1 MIEVSKL
8 IEFLDSKEM
17 CNSYEYQSGIRSY
30 SEEPEYQ
37 NELLALMSNEQRQY
51 HLEKINCEVLT
62 YWANRAKASTNVQLK
77 ANYATLVWEFKYLSK
92 GCIEKPFEYAKM
104 AVENYL
110 VIGKYEN
117 LEEVGLGLE
126 QKRIILKALELIK
139 ALSMKDRISEIADI
153 MLNVENAMLKDDLI
167 GLWGYCYDELIS
179 NNSIFTETQ
188 ENQII
193 DLIKERYERLSGNSI
208 NGEDDNF
215 HAVIYAAEKL
225 VKYYFKFSNTTEILE
240 VLKVLE
246 NVIDNTVETKLNV
259 KDYRYKLL
267 YDLYQEV
274 QITSENGRLLK
285 KIEEASKITLDGL
298 KTLSVEHE
306 ISKEELDAFTST
318 FISDDLS
325 FDLKKIGATFI
336 PKIKDHEKMLESQFR
351 QGIGILSDLVAHVQI
366 NHEGIATNEIDM
378 SKPENKIANHI
389 VQSLQIKQYFLNYVL
404 IKLFEKH
411 GVTPVTLTDE
421 LFTSPVFI
429 QENKQLLLAAIEAY
443 FEEKYVAFIHITTPF
458 IEATLRNLVRLNG
471 DNIYKP
477 NKIQGYDTILL
488 GDILANEKITQALG
502 EDLLFYIKLLF
513 NDKRGLNLRNTV
525 AHGILPPSM
534 FNKSTANLILHT
546 LFTFTLFSEL

>member
-1 MIEVSKL
+1 MSKL

-17 CNSYEYQSGIRSY
+17 CNDYYYQSGISTY
-30 SEEPEYQ
+30 NEESEYQ
-37 NELLALMSNEQRQY
+37 NELLALMSDEQRQY
-51 HLEKINCEVLT
+51 HLEEINCEVLT
-62 YWANRAKASTNVQLK
+62 YWANRAKTSTNVQLK
-77 ANYATLVWEFKYLSK
+77 ANYAARVWEFKHLSK
-92 GCIEKPFEYAKM
+92 GCIEKPFEYAKI

-110 VIGKYEN
+110 EIGKCEN
-117 LEEVGLGLE
+117 LEEVGLELE

-139 ALSMKDRISEIADI
+139 SLSMKDRISEIADI
-153 MLNVENAMLKDDLI
+153 MLNVEKAMLKDDLI

-208 NGEDDNF
+208 NREDDNF

-225 VKYYFKFSNTTEILE
+225 TKYYFKFSNTTEILE

-246 NVIDNTVETKLNV
+246 DVIDNTNETRLNV
-259 KDYRYKLL
+259 KDYRYKQL

-274 QITSENGRLLK
+274 QIVSENGRLLK
-285 KIEEASKITLDGL
+285 KIEEASKLTLKGL
-298 KTLSVEHE
+298 ETISFQQE
-306 ISKEELDAFTST
+306 ISKEQLESFADT
-318 FISDDLS
+318 FVSDDLS
-325 FDLKKIGATFI
+325 FDLKKIGEGFI
-336 PKIKDHEKMLESQFR
+336 PKIKEHEKMLENQLR
-351 QGIGILSDLVAHVQI
+351 KGIGIFSDLVAHVQI
-366 NHEGIATNEIDM
+366 NHEGVAINETDM
-378 SKPENKIANHI
+378 SKPENKIAKHI
-389 VQSLQIKQYFLNYVL
+389 VQTLQIKQYFLNYVL
-404 IKLFEKH
+404 IKLFEEH
-411 GVTPVTLTDE
+411 ELTPNRLTDV
-421 LFTSPVFI
+421 LMTSPVVI
-429 QENKQLLLAAIEAY
+429 QENKELLLAAIEAY

-458 IEATLRNLVRLNG
+458 IESTLRNLVRLNG

-477 NKIQGYDTILL
+477 NKSQGYDTILL
-488 GDILANEKITQALG
+488 GDILANEKIAQALG

-546 LFTFTLFSEL
+546 LFTFTLFSES